1 MWKIKRKYEGTT
13 TYKHYD
19 NTLPLYYQCHF
30 STSGSPHT
38 VTGDLYTVLGATV
51 KIPLS
56 SPTPFKKTNQDA
68 SREDEFVE
76 RTALNLL

>member
-1 MWKIKRKYEGTT
+1 MKGLQLTNTT
-13 TYKHYD
+13 TIHY
-19 NTLPLYYQCHF
+19 LYNYQCHF